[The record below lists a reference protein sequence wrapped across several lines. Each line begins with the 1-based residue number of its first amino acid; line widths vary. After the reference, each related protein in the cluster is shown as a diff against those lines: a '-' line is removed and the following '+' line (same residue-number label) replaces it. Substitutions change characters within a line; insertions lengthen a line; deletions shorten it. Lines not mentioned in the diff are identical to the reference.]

1 MAHILDPHL
10 ICTDNQY
17 RAARAELDE
26 LIGAEFDM
34 PLGHRVDELIER
46 VDELI
51 EMIESYEGSMRFVP
65 DWSDEGWQ
73 HAA

>member
-34 PLGHRVDELIER
+34 PLGHRVDELIE
-46 VDELI
+46 
-51 EMIESYEGSMRFVP
+51 MIERYDVSARFTL
-65 DWSDEGWQ
+65 DFSDESFAS
-73 HAA
+73 AA

>member
-10 ICTDNQY
+10 ICTDSQY
-17 RAARAELDE
+17 RAARSELDA

-34 PLGHRVDELIER
+34 PLGHRVDELIE
-46 VDELI
+46 L
-51 EMIESYEGSMRFVP
+51 IESYEGSMRFVP

>member
-34 PLGHRVDELIER
+34 PLGHRVDELIE
-46 VDELI
+46 
-51 EMIESYEGSMRFVP
+51 MIESYEGSMRFVP

>member
-17 RAARAELDE
+17 RAARAERDE

-34 PLGHRVDELIER
+34 PLGHR

>member
-10 ICTDNQY
+10 ICTDSQY
-17 RAARAELDE
+17 RAARSELDA

-34 PLGHRVDELIER
+34 PLGHRVDELIE
-46 VDELI
+46 LI
-51 EMIESYEGSMRFVP
+51 ENYEGSMRFVP
-65 DWSDEGWQ
+65 DWADEGWQ

>member
-34 PLGHRVDELIER
+34 PLGHRVDELIE
-46 VDELI
+46 
-51 EMIESYEGSMRFVP
+51 MIESYEGSMRFVP

-73 HAA
+73 HTA